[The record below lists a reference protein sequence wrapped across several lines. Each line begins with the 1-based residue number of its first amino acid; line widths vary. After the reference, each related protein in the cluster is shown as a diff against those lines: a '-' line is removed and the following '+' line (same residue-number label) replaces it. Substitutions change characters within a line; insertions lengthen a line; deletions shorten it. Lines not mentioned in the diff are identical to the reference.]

1 MPRPRRISQAA
12 PDIEI
17 AVHSA
22 LWRKAVPDIRSR
34 ARRAA
39 LAALVGAD
47 RMDPQTS
54 VSLLFADD
62 ETIRPLNS
70 AYRKKDAPTNVL
82 SFPAPDNVPPAGI
95 KRSLGDVI
103 LAVETVLA
111 EAVRDNKPIG
121 DHLSHL
127 IVHGVLHLIGFDHE
141 TSAEADIMEPME
153 TQILARL
160 GIPDPYREQAL

>member
-1 MPRPRRISQAA
+1 MPRPRRIGQAA
-12 PDIEI
+12 PEIEI

-22 LWRKAVPDIRSR
+22 QWRKAVPDIRSR

-39 LAALVGAD
+39 LAALAGAN

-62 ETIRPLNS
+62 ETVRPLNF
-70 AYRKKDAPTNVL
+70 AYRKKDTPTNVL
-82 SFPAPDNVPPAGI
+82 SFPAPDTLPPAGI

-111 EAVRDNKPIG
+111 EAARDHKPVG

-127 IVHGVLHLIGFDHE
+127 IIHGVLHLIGFDHE
-141 TSAEADIMEPME
+141 TSADADIMEPME
-153 TQILARL
+153 TQILAGL
-160 GIPDPYREQAL
+160 GIPDPYRELAI

>member
-1 MPRPRRISQAA
+1 MPRPRRIRQAA

-17 AVHSA
+17 TVQSS

-39 LAALVGAD
+39 LAALTKAG
-47 RMDPQTS
+47 RLDPQTS

-62 ETIRPLNS
+62 ESVRPLNF
-70 AYRKKDAPTNVL
+70 AYRKKDMPTNVL
-82 SFPAPDNVPPAGI
+82 SFPAPDTLPPAGI

-103 LAVETVLA
+103 LAVETVTA
-111 EAVRDNKPIG
+111 EAIRDNKPIG

-141 TSAEADIMEPME
+141 TSADADIMEPME
-153 TQILARL
+153 TQILAGL
-160 GIPDPYREQAL
+160 GIPDPYRELAL